1 MRIKNPLDVLA
12 PIKGRTQPR
21 HCDVAGCTESTREG
35 KPYCPDHVDHNPYVQ
50 ELIAKLDERDEQD
63 ERVRR
68 RGHKVVDMDSVTV
81 AEILLHLE
89 LHGART
95 EERLV
100 RELNLGLDVLQPYL
114 RALAKRG
121 LVKFGRTRRGSTL
134 LKLTGQTQPLIPN
147 ESKPHSDEVEVHA
160 LTMPAPMT
168 IARSSA

>member
-1 MRIKNPLDVLA
+1 MKIKNQLDVLA

-21 HCDVAGCTESTREG
+21 YCDVPGCTESTREG
-35 KPYCPDHVDHNPYVQ
+35 KPYCPDHVDHNTYVQ
-50 ELIAKLDERDEQD
+50 ELMARLDERDEQD

-68 RGHKVVDMDSVTV
+68 RGHKVVNMDSVTV

-100 RELNLGLDVLQPYL
+100 RELNLDLDVLQPYL

-147 ESKPHSDEVEVHA
+147 ESKPHGDEIEVHA
-160 LTMPAPMT
+160 LTMPEPTT
-168 IARSSA
+168 IARESA